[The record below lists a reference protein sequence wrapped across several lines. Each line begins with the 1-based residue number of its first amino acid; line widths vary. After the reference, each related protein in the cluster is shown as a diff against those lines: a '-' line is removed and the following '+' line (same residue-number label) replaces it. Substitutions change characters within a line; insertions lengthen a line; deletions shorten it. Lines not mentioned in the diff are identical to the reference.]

1 MRKALFL
8 DRDGVINEDRSYPY
22 LPEQI
27 VFMDG
32 IFDLCRKALDKGYII
47 IVITNQAGVARGFFT
62 EENVKRL
69 HEWMSGRFREQGV
82 EISAFYYCPYHPK
95 AVLEEYRVDSDC
107 RKPAPGM
114 VLQAI
119 KDFSIDISRSLVVGD
134 KPSDRIN
141 LDGLRSVI
149 IKSRYTGEDY
159 DVESLSDVEQ
169 FL

>member
-1 MRKALFL
+1 VRKALFL

-27 VFMDG
+27 VFVDG
-32 IFDLCRKALDKGYII
+32 IFDLCRKALDRGYII
-47 IVITNQAGVARGFFT
+47 IVVTNQAGVARGFFT
-62 EENVKRL
+62 EEDVKKL
-69 HEWMSGRFREQGV
+69 HEWMSERFREQGV
-82 EISAFYYCPYHPK
+82 EIFAFYYCPYHPK
-95 AVLEEYRVDSDC
+95 AVLEEYRIDSGC

-114 VLQAI
+114 VLQAV

-134 KPSDRIN
+134 KPSDRIK

-159 DVESLSDVEQ
+159 DVESLSDVEK